1 MAAAPVALGAA
12 GAASGPGAL
21 WERVVAAAEPSP
33 RDQAMVEAFEPVSWD
48 GVTLVVRRTGA
59 GGIAGTAIQDM
70 LASLAARAEGRPVRV
85 TVQGAAPVASS
96 PAPAAAPARA
106 PRRDAGIDTPEV
118 SVASRTAAPRGDD
131 GVVSHPLVRA
141 VAELFDASVVRIE
154 AAGTISPQA
163 ADTDAA
169 ARAPGMSGGG
179 APDDADH
186 GDDDV

>member
-1 MAAAPVALGAA
+1 MAPAPVALGAA
-12 GAASGPGAL
+12 GAASGPGAV
-21 WERVVAAAEPSP
+21 WDRVVAAAEPSP
-33 RDQAMVEAFEPVSWD
+33 RDQAMVEAFEPVAWD
-48 GVTLVVRRTGA
+48 GMTLTVRRTGA

-70 LASLAARAEGRPVRV
+70 LASLASRAEGRPVRV
-85 TVQGAAPVASS
+85 AVQGAASAAPV
-96 PAPAAAPARA
+96 PAAATVRA
-106 PRRDAGIDTPEV
+106 PRRDPGLDAPEV
-118 SVASRTAAPRGDD
+118 SPANRPAAPRGDD

-141 VAELFDASVVRIE
+141 VADLFDATVVRIE

>member
-1 MAAAPVALGAA
+1 MAPAPVALGAA
-12 GAASGPGAL
+12 GAESGPGAV
-21 WERVVAAAEPSP
+21 WDRVVAAAEPSP
-33 RDQAMVEAFEPVSWD
+33 RDQAMVEAFEPVAWD
-48 GVTLVVRRTGA
+48 GVTLTVRRTGA
-59 GGIAGTAIQDM
+59 GGIGGTAIQDM

-85 TVQGAAPVASS
+85 TVQGAAPAAPV
-96 PAPAAAPARA
+96 PAAAPARA
-106 PRRDAGIDTPEV
+106 PRRDTGVDAPEV
-118 SVASRTAAPRGDD
+118 SLANQPAAPRGDD
-131 GVVSHPLVRA
+131 GVVSHSLVRA
-141 VAELFDASVVRIE
+141 VAELFDATVVRIE

>member
-1 MAAAPVALGAA
+1 MAPAPVALGAA
-12 GAASGPGAL
+12 GAASGPGAM
-21 WERVVAAAEPSP
+21 WDRVMAAAESSP
-33 RDQAMVEAFEPVSWD
+33 RDQAMAEAFEPVAWD
-48 GVTLVVRRTGA
+48 GTTLTVRRTGA

-70 LASLAARAEGRPVRV
+70 LASLASRAEGRPVRV
-85 TVQGAAPVASS
+85 AVQGAAPAAPV
-96 PAPAAAPARA
+96 PAAATVRA
-106 PRRDAGIDTPEV
+106 PRRDPGLDAPEV
-118 SVASRTAAPRGDD
+118 SPANRPAAPRGDD

-141 VAELFDASVVRIE
+141 VADLFDATVVRIE

-179 APDDADH
+179 ATDDADH

>member
-1 MAAAPVALGAA
+1 MAPAPVALGAA
-12 GAASGPGAL
+12 GAASGPGAI
-21 WERVVAAAEPSP
+21 WDRVMAAAEPSP
-33 RDQAMVEAFEPVSWD
+33 RDQAMVEAFEPVAWD
-48 GVTLVVRRTGA
+48 GMTLTVRRTGA

-85 TVQGAAPVASS
+85 AVQGAAP
-96 PAPAAAPARA
+96 AAASPVPASAPTRA
-106 PRRDAGIDTPEV
+106 PRRDTGADAPEV
-118 SVASRTAAPRGDD
+118 SVTNRPAAPRGDD
-131 GVVSHPLVRA
+131 GIVSHPMVRA
-141 VAELFDASVVRIE
+141 VAELFDATVVRIE